1 MHMVNIDF
9 YYNINF
15 YYLYSNVGLYRY
27 ITATP
32 LLNSLHTPTP
42 ITAACTQSATDLH
55 WHLGR
60 SNRKY
65 SPAAEKSPVISC
77 TTQDH

>member
-32 LLNSLHTPTP
+32 HSTV
-42 ITAACTQSATDLH
+42 CTHLPQSQQ
-55 WHLGR
+55 
-60 SNRKY
+60 
-65 SPAAEKSPVISC
+65 PALSQLQIC
-77 TTQDH
+77 TGI